1 LDLLTV
7 DEKELLTRAVGLMEE
22 LLETLDVMRDKEAV
36 ADLRAALKEVESGK
50 ARPFEE
56 LARELGLEAEI

>member
-1 LDLLTV
+1 MDLLTV

-36 ADLRAALKEVESGK
+36 ADLRAALREVKAGK

-56 LARELGLEAEI
+56 LVRELGLAAEI

>member
-36 ADLRAALKEVESGK
+36 ADLRAALREVEAGE

-56 LARELGLEAEI
+56 LARELGLAAEI

>member
-7 DEKELLTRAVGLMEE
+7 DEKELLTRAVALMEE
-22 LLETLDVMRDKEAV
+22 LLETLEVMRDKEAA
-36 ADLRAALKEVESGK
+36 ADLRAALREVEAGK

-56 LARELGLEAEI
+56 LARELGLAAEI